1 MKKLILVESITIG
14 NFTFEAIILENKYG
28 ELCFSIYLN
37 NLDEPMLTFYV
48 IDQSNIGI
56 TVNEKCLDHVY
67 INRTIEK
74 TQRRKFFKKFYDFI
88 ITSEKKAAYMVFKDK
103 KMNYIKD
110 SEIIIDMK
118 NRYIGS

>member
-37 NLDEPMLTFYV
+37 NLDEPMLTFYL

-67 INRTIEK
+67 TYRTIEK